1 MQKTTRFNLIYA
13 LIAIVGIFVL
23 HDLWVSY
30 QAVTPLA
37 YSEFQKLVGEGK
49 VKEIVVTAGEIRGEL
64 QPAEGQTKKHFRTT
78 RVDSALAA
86 ELQKHKVKFS
96 GQVESKF
103 FSTLLSW
110 VLPVLLFFGIWMLLM
125 RRAAGQLG
133 AGGGLMSIGKSKAK
147 VYVETDTKTR
157 FADVAGVEEAK
168 AELKETVEF
177 LKDPDQYGRLGAR
190 MPKGI
195 LLVGPPGTGKTLLA
209 RAVAG
214 EAEVPFFSISGS
226 DFVEMFVGVGAARVR
241 DLFEQA
247 RQKAPAIVFIDEL
260 DAMGRARGASPFA
273 GGHDEKEQTLN
284 QLLVEMDGF
293 DPTSGI
299 VLLAATNRPEV
310 LDPALLRAGRFDRQV
325 LVDRPDK
332 RGRVEI
338 LKVHVKKVELA
349 PDVDLE
355 QVAALTPGFT
365 GADLAN
371 LVNEAA
377 LAATRR
383 GASSIALTD
392 FNTGVE
398 RIVAG
403 LERRNR
409 LLNPREREIVAYHEM
424 GHAIVAAAIAGSDPV
439 HKVSIIPRGIG
450 ALGYTIQR
458 PTEDR
463 YLMTRAELE
472 NRMAVLM
479 GGRAAEHVIFS
490 HFSTGAADDLA
501 KIADIARSMVTR
513 YAMEPALG
521 HVAFE
526 ADQRSLLGPAGEPL
540 RQRLYGDDTAREI
553 DCAVRKAVLTAFER
567 ATGVL
572 SENRA
577 VLEESS
583 RLLLQ
588 KETLDTPDLEQLF
601 RSVKPVPAT
610 FTPTTAPCSQR
621 GASPAREE
629 VGA

>member
-1 MQKTTRFNLIYA
+1 MQKTTRFNLFYIT
-13 LIAIVGIFVL
+13 IAILGILLF
-23 HDLWVSY
+23 HDLWMSY
-30 QAVTPLA
+30 QSVAPLA
-37 YSEFQKLVGEGK
+37 YSEFQALVRDGK
-49 VKEIVVTAGEIRGEL
+49 VKEIVVTADEIRGEL
-64 QPAEGQTKKHFRTT
+64 KDPQPPNKRYFRTT
-78 RVDSALAA
+78 RVESNLAE
-86 ELQKHKVKFS
+86 ELQKYDVKFS
-96 GQVESKF
+96 GHIESRF
-103 FSTLLSW
+103 LSTLLSW
-110 VLPVLLFFGIWMLLM
+110 IIPTLFFFGIWFLIM
-125 RRAAGQLG
+125 RRMSGQMG
-133 AGGGLMSIGKSKAK
+133 AGGGFMSIGKSKAK
-147 VYVETDTKTR
+147 VYVETDIKTT

-177 LKDPDQYGRLGAR
+177 LKTPDRYGRLGAR

-195 LLVGPPGTGKTLLA
+195 LLVGPPGTGKTLFA

-214 EAEVPFFSISGS
+214 EAGVPFFSISGS

-247 RQKAPAIVFIDEL
+247 RQKAPAIIFIDEL
-260 DAMGRARGASPFA
+260 DAMGRARGASGFA

-293 DPTSGI
+293 DPMSGI
-299 VLLAATNRPEV
+299 VLIAATNRPEV

-332 RGRVEI
+332 QGRLAI
-338 LKVHVKKVELA
+338 LQVHVKKVKLDETT
-349 PDVDLE
+349 DLE

-365 GADLAN
+365 GADLEN

-383 GASSIALTD
+383 GAESVSLQD

-403 LERRNR
+403 LERKNR
-409 LLNPREREIVAYHEM
+409 LLNLREREIVAYHEM
-424 GHAIVAAAIAGSDPV
+424 GHAIVAAAISGSDPV

-463 YLMTRAELE
+463 YLMTQAELE

-501 KIADIARSMVTR
+501 RIADIARSMVTR
-513 YAMEPALG
+513 YAMLPELG

-526 ADQRSLLGPAGEPL
+526 TDQRSFLGPSGEPF
-540 RQRLYGDDTAREI
+540 RQKHYGDDTAREI
-553 DCAVRKAVLTAFER
+553 DCAVRRTVLTAFDR
-567 ATGVL
+567 SVAILT
-572 SENRA
+572 ENKNI
-577 VLEESS
+577 LEESS
-583 RLLLQ
+583 KQLLKL
-588 KETLDTPDLEQLF
+588 ETLDARDLEDLF
-601 RSVKPVPAT
+601 KGLKPAAAE
-610 FTPTTAPCSQR
+610 FAASAPECKGPSI
-621 GASPAREE
+621 
-629 VGA
+629 